1 MDTNK
6 PSMKLV
12 EAQKLNEN
20 HFPLAAMWGQL
31 IFLGSHVLGR
41 KLNHH
46 VDVSTYK
53 LCNNFTKLMIR
64 PRLHGRPKNQ
74 KKKHTQFAY
83 MSRTETQHGSNA
95 LSPPGSAVS
104 FLLYFSIR
112 QTQFDPI
119 NRFFSSLI
127 FSDKPPASGLD
138 PKGLF
143 LIWPCC
149 FSGFSESHLPKLQ
162 SLGVKGKHM
171 EIFLFLFFWIAL
183 VDWSIW
189 AGLILMYCFWVFV
202 IYWLIIPWIDWGIW
216 GVLILMYVLGVC
228 YFRWFWWRKSMVDH
242 HHHGSERSSRSRPRG
257 DSLLGSCCCPFF
269 WVSATFRGIGRC
281 MFVSCYPIIQCFGWD
296 DCRHHHHRHFWI
308 YQFKHSDPTCLISS
322 FFVFDSP
329 VPSIWLVAE
338 KTREKDQE
346 TCRGRRR
353 KNEKQLE
360 SSKVYSFLS
369 LK

>member
-64 PRLHGRPKNQ
+64 PNLHGRPKNQ
-74 KKKHTQFAY
+74 KKHTQFAY

-95 LSPPGSAVS
+95 LSPPGPAVS

-149 FSGFSESHLPKLQ
+149 FSGFSESHLPKHQ

-171 EIFLFLFFWIAL
+171 EIFFFFSFELHWLIGAFGLAWFWCIASGCL
-183 VDWSIW
+183 WFIGWSFH
-189 AGLILMYCFWVFV
+189 GLIGAYGVF
-202 IYWLIIPWIDWGIW
+202 
-216 GVLILMYVLGVC
+216 
-228 YFRWFWWRKSMVDH
+228 
-242 HHHGSERSSRSRPRG
+242 
-257 DSLLGSCCCPFF
+257 
-269 WVSATFRGIGRC
+269 
-281 MFVSCYPIIQCFGWD
+281 
-296 DCRHHHHRHFWI
+296 
-308 YQFKHSDPTCLISS
+308 
-322 FFVFDSP
+322 
-329 VPSIWLVAE
+329 
-338 KTREKDQE
+338 
-346 TCRGRRR
+346 
-353 KNEKQLE
+353 
-360 SSKVYSFLS
+360 
-369 LK
+369 